1 MQEITLT
8 EIKVQNTQV
17 IEPAF
22 VTKESAGAY
31 IGCPKLIERM
41 LWGSRH
47 TSDQW
52 VWIVHNLEGNPREKT
67 LIDFPSLKEA
77 KERIRTGE
85 APPRIGK
92 VPKKAP
98 LQLVASSHA
107 SNQQI
112 TLPETNPVI
121 EPAFVTKESAGAYI
135 GCPKFIERML
145 WGSRHT
151 SDQWIE
157 IVQNR
162 EGNPREKTLIDFPS
176 LKEACE
182 RIRRGEVPPRIGKAP
197 KKKPLKLA
205 A

>member
-1 MQEITLT
+1 MQEITPI
-8 EIKVQNTQV
+8 EIKVQTTQV

-22 VTKESAGAY
+22 VTKESAAAY
-31 IGCPKLIERM
+31 IGCPKFVERM

-47 TSDQW
+47 TSDLW
-52 VWIVHNLEGNPREKT
+52 VEIVHNREGNPKLKT

-85 APPRIGK
+85 VPPRIGK
-92 VPKKAP
+92 VPKNAS
-98 LQLVASSHA
+98 LRLVTLPRVSK
-107 SNQQI
+107 QI
-112 TLPETNPVI
+112 TLTEASPAI
-121 EPAFVTKESAGAYI
+121 EPAFVTKESAGAYV

-151 SDQWIE
+151 PDQWVE
-157 IVQNR
+157 IVHNR
-162 EGNPREKTLIDFPS
+162 EGNPRQKTLIDFAS

-197 KKKPLKLA
+197 SKEPLKLVA
-205 A
+205 